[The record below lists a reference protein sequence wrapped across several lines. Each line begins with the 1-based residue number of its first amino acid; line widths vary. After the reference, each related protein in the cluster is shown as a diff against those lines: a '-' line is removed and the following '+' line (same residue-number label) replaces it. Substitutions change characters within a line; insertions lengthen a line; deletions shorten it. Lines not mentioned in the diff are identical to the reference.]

1 MKSAIVTG
9 ATGFIGR
16 WLIRALL
23 AENIPTTAVI
33 REGRKLPPD
42 WPESELLTTVECS
55 MEHYESL
62 PDRIPVQSE
71 TVFYHLAWAGVSGA
85 ERSDIAVQLSNVA
98 ASRAAVEAAAALQC
112 GAFVGLG
119 TIMEQEAIAV
129 TDTDG
134 TTPGMGYLYGEA
146 KHMAHLLTKAI
157 AAQHGLCHIWPMLTN
172 AYGEYEDSPRFVNT
186 TLRNILHH
194 QPLEFTAAT
203 QIYDFIHVEDAA
215 RALIALGKRG
225 QTQHSYVIGSG
236 HAAPL
241 RSFIETIGSTL
252 APDQP
257 FLFGSVPFTGV
268 VLPVESFSI
277 DHLTADTGFRPVI
290 SFADGICR
298 TMQWIKEMEKC

>member
-33 REGRKLPPD
+33 REGRRFPPD
-42 WPESELLTTVECS
+42 WPESPLLTVAECS
-55 MEHYESL
+55 MEHYHRL
-62 PDRIPVQSE
+62 PERIPVQSE
-71 TVFYHLAWAGVSGA
+71 TVFYHLAWAGVSGGA
-85 ERSDIAVQLSNVA
+85 RGDMAVQLSNVA
-98 ASRAAVEAAAALQC
+98 ASKVALEAAAALGC
-112 GAFVGLG
+112 AAFVGLG
-119 TIMEQEAIAV
+119 TIMEQEAMAV

-134 TTPGMGYLYGEA
+134 TAPGMGYLYGEA
-146 KHMAHLLTKAI
+146 KHMAHLLTKAV
-157 AAQHGLCHIWPMLTN
+157 AAEHGICHIWPMLTN
-172 AYGEYEDSPRFVNT
+172 AYGEYEDSPRFINS
-186 TLRNILHH
+186 TLRRILRH

-203 QIYDFIHVEDAA
+203 QTYDFIHIEDAVK
-215 RALIALGKRG
+215 ALIALGKYG

-241 RSFIETIGSTL
+241 RSFIEAIGSTL

-257 FLFGSVPFTGV
+257 LLFGNVPFTGV
-268 VLPVESFSI
+268 VLPVEAFSI
-277 DHLTADTGFRPVI
+277 DRLIADTGFRPTI

-298 TMQWIKEMEKC
+298 TMRWIKEIEEY

>member
-1 MKSAIVTG
+1 MKSTIITG

-16 WLIRALL
+16 WLIRTLL

-33 REGRKLPPD
+33 REGRRLPPD
-42 WPESELLTTVECS
+42 WPKSELLTTVECS
-55 MEHYESL
+55 MEHYDSL
-62 PDRIPVQSE
+62 PDRISVQSE

-85 ERSDIAVQLSNVA
+85 ERGDAAVQLSNVV
-98 ASRAAVEAAAALQC
+98 ASKAAVEAAAAMGC
-112 GAFVGLG
+112 AAFVGLG

-134 TTPGMGYLYGEA
+134 TAPGMGYLYGEA
-146 KHMAHLLTKAI
+146 KHMAHLLTKAV

-172 AYGEYEDSPRFVNT
+172 AYGEYEDSPRFIHT
-186 TLRNILHH
+186 TLRKIMHH

-203 QIYDFIHVEDAA
+203 QTYDFIHIEDAA
-215 RALIALGKRG
+215 KALVALGKCG
-225 QTQHSYVIGSG
+225 QARHSYVIGSG

-257 FLFGSVPFTGV
+257 LLFGNVPFTGV
-268 VLPVESFSI
+268 ALPVESFSI
-277 DHLTADTGFRPVI
+277 HQLTADTGFQPAI

-298 TMQWIKEMEKC
+298 TMQWLKELEQL